1 MFGIYV
7 HVFFCMMC
15 CGTYHF
21 TLCTVDIALV
31 EYFLLL
37 MLGAI
42 LGGCH
47 SPLSLASAVL
57 AKTWRRSIERV
68 GNVAFKFWRKGCPSK
83 FRAKCWREGKSVVL
97 EYGREGC
104 WEEEQDVGEKCRG
117 EVSWRSEGFS
127 KKWRWGKCCRVVLE
141 GGVLQR
147 NGKSAG
153 EKCRRK
159 VCKRVLDC
167 TVLAPVLGLS
177 QSWWRRSYEVWFPT
191 LRYTILRYNTSLSD
205 ALLQQFPTALL
216 SYTPLQHFSPTRA
229 HNTLRHFFETLHCNT
244 LTFSNTSITLP
255 RTTPSLQHTTHFSN
269 TPLQHFFPTFLYNIR
284 IPMFSCNTS
293 LQHSSWTR
301 LHTGAGQPW
310 QTVDPRI
317 YGLDFFFHLEKQRC
331 FQYIT
336 RTNQKTPKY
345 WGVSCSLN
353 WISLACTKTQLPV
366 NRPCKAKQAMNIRQ
380 ISWRVQTL
388 EQKIEKS
395 WLNTTRDN

>member
-1 MFGIYV
+1 MSMF
-7 HVFFCMMC
+7 FFCMMC

-68 GNVAFKFWRKGCPSK
+68 RVGNVAFKSWRKGCPSK

-177 QSWWRRSYEVWFPT
+177 QSWWRRSYEVWFPN

-229 HNTLRHFFETLHCNT
+229 DNTFVRHFFETLHCNT
-244 LTFSNTSITLP
+244 SS
-255 RTTPSLQHTTHFSN
+255 QHFS
-269 TPLQHFFPTFLYNIR
+269 TISVFQCSPATLL
-284 IPMFSCNTS
+284 
-293 LQHSSWTR
+293 SSTR
-301 LHTGAGQPW
+301 LE
-310 QTVDPRI
+310 R
-317 YGLDFFFHLEKQRC
+317 
-331 FQYIT
+331 
-336 RTNQKTPKY
+336 
-345 WGVSCSLN
+345 VS
-353 WISLACTKTQLPV
+353 I
-366 NRPCKAKQAMNIRQ
+366 QAQANHGR
-380 ISWRVQTL
+380 L
-388 EQKIEKS
+388 
-395 WLNTTRDN
+395 